1 MIPQTPFNQFD
12 QVQGRS
18 ANVSLRDLEIIRRR
32 IAIRSIVWVMSSV
45 ASLAALRS
53 IRAE

>member
-18 ANVSLRDLEIIRRR
+18 ANVSLRDLEVIRHRF
-32 IAIRSIVWVMSSV
+32 AIQFIVWVMSSV
-45 ASLAALRS
+45 ASLAAPRW